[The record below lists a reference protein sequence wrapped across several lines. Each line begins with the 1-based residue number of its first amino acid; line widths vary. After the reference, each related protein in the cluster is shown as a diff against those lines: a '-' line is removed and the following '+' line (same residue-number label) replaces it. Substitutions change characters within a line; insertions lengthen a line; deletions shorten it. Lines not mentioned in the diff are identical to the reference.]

1 MRFSNVAVIARFML
15 RRVSL
20 QVSIE
25 FLRPIKV
32 PIIVPLR
39 FANFVSSIFKCET
52 RYEI

>member
-1 MRFSNVAVIARFML
+1 MRFSNVAVIARFIMRL
-15 RRVSL
+15 VSV

-32 PIIVPLR
+32 PIIVPFR
-39 FANFVSSIFKCET
+39 FANFVSSDFKCET